1 VAALGATTL
10 RIGPEIAP
18 GVCWSQ
24 TIDDPKLCLA
34 LKSGNFGDPDF
45 FQTAFE
51 VLQ

>member
-1 VAALGATTL
+1 AL

-24 TIDDPKLCLA
+24 TTDEQRLCLA
-34 LKSGNFGDPDF
+34 LKSGNFGDADF
-45 FQTAFE
+45 FDHAFE